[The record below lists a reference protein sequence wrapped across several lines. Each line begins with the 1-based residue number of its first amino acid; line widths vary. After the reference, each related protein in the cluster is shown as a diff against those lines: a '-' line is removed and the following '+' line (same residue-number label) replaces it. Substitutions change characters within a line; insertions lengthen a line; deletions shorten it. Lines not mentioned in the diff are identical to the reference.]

1 MNDCLVKVNEEN
13 QNQAISRCQSI
24 LRDRREALP
33 LRLKAEI
40 KEIYLLREILV
51 CSFVF
56 LPDGK
61 DTRMW

>member
-1 MNDCLVKVNEEN
+1 MNDCLIKVNEEN

-40 KEIYLLREILV
+40 KEII
-51 CSFVF
+51 F
-56 LPDGK
+56 
-61 DTRMW
+61 